1 LAAIRVVPRVV
12 FPSLWGGF
20 YFLKKDKMNK
30 EIIKNGSQMVCES
43 LIKENVEHI
52 FGIPG
57 GAILPLY
64 QVLPEY
70 PQLNHILVRHEQ
82 GAAHAADAYARA
94 TGKAG
99 VAFATSGPGTTNLVT
114 GIATAQMDSVPLVC
128 ITGQVGRPVIGTD
141 AFQETDITGIT
152 LPITKHNY
160 LVMDTKDI
168 GNIIKEAFHIATTGR
183 PGPVLVDIP
192 KDILQE
198 DGLFEY
204 PKDINIPGY
213 KPNTSVNL
221 KQIKKAS
228 ALIKESTKPVILAG
242 QGIKISNAY
251 DELLELA
258 EKCEIPVINTLLGLS
273 SFPANH
279 YLYAGWPGMHGMAY
293 SNLILDQADL
303 IVAIGMRFD
312 DRITGNPEKFA
323 TSSKKIHIDIDASEV
338 GKIIQVDV
346 PIVANAKT
354 ALKELIPAV
363 SDKKH
368 SDWLS
373 QIDRIKND
381 HPSLKLRDTQ
391 KLLPQYIINKL
402 HEITK
407 GESIIVTG
415 VGQHQMWAAQYYTF
429 NDKNKIITSGGAGAM
444 GYEVPGALGAQV
456 GRPNEMVWSIAGDGG
471 FMMTMSELATIAE
484 NKLPVKIAI
493 MNNGFLGMVRQ
504 WQELFYDKSYV
515 STSYNG
521 IPDFVKLAEAFGIM
535 AMRVTDKTQVQ
546 SAITDAINHDGPV
559 LIDFIV
565 ESEENVY
572 PMIPSGATVEDMMEE
587 PTSQEIK

>member
-1 LAAIRVVPRVV
+1 
-12 FPSLWGGF
+12 
-20 YFLKKDKMNK
+20 MNK

-160 LVMDTKDI
+160 LVMETKDI
-168 GNIIKEAFHIATTGR
+168 GSIIKEAFHIATTGR

-228 ALIKESTKPVILAG
+228 ALIKESNRPVILAG

-363 SDKKH
+363 SDKEH

-391 KLLPQYIINKL
+391 KLLPQYIISKL

-415 VGQHQMWAAQYYTF
+415 VGQHQMWAAQHYTF

-484 NKLPVKIAI
+484 NRLPIKIAI

-515 STSYNG
+515 STQYNG
-521 IPDFVKLAEAFGIM
+521 IPDFVKLAEAFGIK
-535 AMRVTDKTQVQ
+535 AMRVKDKTQVKG
-546 SAITDAINHDGPV
+546 AINDAVTHDGPV
-559 LIDFIV
+559 LIDFVV

-572 PMIPSGATVEDMMEE
+572 PMIPSGQTVQDMMEE
-587 PTSQEIK
+587 PSSQEIK